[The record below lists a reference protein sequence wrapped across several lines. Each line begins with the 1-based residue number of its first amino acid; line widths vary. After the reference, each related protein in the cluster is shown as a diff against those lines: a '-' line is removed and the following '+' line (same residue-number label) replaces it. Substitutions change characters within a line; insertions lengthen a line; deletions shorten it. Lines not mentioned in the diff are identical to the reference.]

1 MSAGSWPR
9 QKFSDRRSSA
19 HFTLTQVAR
28 PCRAKSDIQ
37 HAVDDSW
44 RCSYLTA
51 SAGPDNFG
59 RSRAAGRI
67 GLISA
72 FCRAAEPR
80 STRLFQATARA
91 ALWAMLDARGASC
104 LNRVVL
110 HESRTCH
117 PDLRFVR
124 FMLDDRAEGSFPGHC
139 LINRFAASYGSW
151 NSDRSHAPTAGGG
164 QAINPSTSRGLCPGV
179 ACPIH
184 QWIRGEFWSVQL
196 WGGYAASDY
205 GRFLISKDGRRVA
218 LVPPRSGLKRS
229 TRSLL
234 SNYGV
239 EYE

>member
-28 PCRAKSDIQ
+28 PCRANRTFSTLWTIR
-37 HAVDDSW
+37 W
-44 RCSYLTA
+44 GCSYLTA
-51 SAGPDNFG
+51 SAGPDSFG

-91 ALWAMLDARGASC
+91 ALLAMLDARGASC

-151 NSDRSHAPTAGGG
+151 NPDRSHAPTAGGG
-164 QAINPSTSRGLCPGV
+164 QAIILVPQEVCVRLWHARYTSGSGRVLECAIVG
-179 ACPIH
+179 
-184 QWIRGEFWSVQL
+184 WIRRFRLWPILDLQGWSPSRSGAASLWTEAQHAVLAFKL
-196 WGGYAASDY
+196 WGG
-205 GRFLISKDGRRVA
+205 I
-218 LVPPRSGLKRS
+218 
-229 TRSLL
+229 
-234 SNYGV
+234 
-239 EYE
+239 